1 MWFAP
6 DTGRGRGRTGFLL
19 LLLHLTPFWGLAMKT
34 GLDRKSLLWLV
45 VAILP
50 LAMAPAGYS
59 QQNPN
64 LDKHGRRI
72 EKRLAKYREGS
83 FMEVDLRDGSQRLG
97 SLGALS
103 GDNFQMIDTD
113 NNKTVTFAYDDVSAV
128 HKSTEYI
135 GEGSEPGHRPRF
147 LVPVLISAAAA
158 AAAVAIV
165 ETVR

>member
-1 MWFAP
+1 
-6 DTGRGRGRTGFLL
+6 
-19 LLLHLTPFWGLAMKT
+19 MKT
-34 GLDRKSLLWLV
+34 GLDRKSFLWLA
-45 VAILP
+45 VAVLP
-50 LAMAPAGYS
+50 LTMVPAAYS
-59 QQNPN
+59 QQNPS

-72 EKRLAKYREGS
+72 EKRLAKFRAGS
-83 FMEVDLRDGSQRLG
+83 FMEIDLRDGSQRLG

-103 GDNFQMIDTD
+103 GDTFQMTDTD
-113 NNKTVTFAYDDVSAV
+113 NNKTVTFAYDDVATV

-158 AAAVAIV
+158 AATVAIV

>member
-1 MWFAP
+1 
-6 DTGRGRGRTGFLL
+6 
-19 LLLHLTPFWGLAMKT
+19 MKT
-34 GLDRKSLLWLV
+34 GLDRKSFLWLA
-45 VAILP
+45 VAVLP
-50 LAMAPAGYS
+50 LTMAPAAYS

-72 EKRLAKYREGS
+72 EKRLAKYRVGS
-83 FMEVDLRDGSQRLG
+83 FMEIDLRDGSQRLG

-103 GDNFQMIDTD
+103 GDTFQMTDTD
-113 NNKTVTFAYDDVSAV
+113 NNKTVTFAYDDVATV

>member
-1 MWFAP
+1 MIQQKSSKF
-6 DTGRGRGRTGFLL
+6 DT
-19 LLLHLTPFWGLAMKT
+19 WGPVMT
-34 GLDRKSLLWLV
+34 IGLDRKSLLILV
-45 VAILP
+45 VAV
-50 LAMAPAGYS
+50 ATFAVTPAAFA

-72 EKRLAKYREGS
+72 EKRLAKFRGGS
-83 FMEVDLRDGSQRLG
+83 FVQIDLRDGSQRLG

-103 GDNFQMIDTD
+103 GDTFQMIDTD
-113 NNKTVTFAYDDVSAV
+113 NNKIVSFAYDDVATV

-158 AAAVAIV
+158 AATVAIV